1 MSDNNT
7 QNEQPKFKPVIEGAN
22 KLSLGLS
29 MVIAILLGV
38 GIGKVMENIFGYAW
52 LFWLG
57 VFWGIAA
64 AGLNIYKMYK
74 VVKKDLDS
82 VKDDPRY
89 QNYENR
95 WDKEDDDL
103 DKYEK

>member
-1 MSDNNT
+1 MSEHNT
-7 QNEQPKFKPVIEGAN
+7 QNEQPKFKPIVEGAN

-38 GIGKVMENIFGYAW
+38 GIGKVMENVFGYAW

-64 AGLNIYKMYK
+64 AGLNIFKMYK
-74 VVKKDLDS
+74 VVKKDLDE
-82 VKDDPRY
+82 VANDPKY
-89 QNYENR
+89 KHYENK
-95 WDKEDDDL
+95 WDKEDDL

>member
-1 MSDNNT
+1 
-7 QNEQPKFKPVIEGAN
+7 
-22 KLSLGLS
+22 
-29 MVIAILLGV
+29 MVVAILLGV
-38 GIGKVMENIFGYAW
+38 GIGKVMENVFGYKW

-57 VFWGIAA
+57 VFWGVAA

-82 VKDDPRY
+82 IKDDPKY
-89 QNYENR
+89 KHESYKNN
-95 WDKEDDDL
+95 WDDEDL